1 MPWMLGW
8 QMPAMLGGGAVAGL
22 REQTQK
28 SCSVFTLP
36 LRRAFN
42 KTGDNEPPVITGRQ
56 HCPLRGGNWKL
67 HLQIALKIKSFYRNH
82 SPFYFHF
89 PRFRKMIVLGLLGC
103 FLTLLEATIFPLV
116 LLCPI
121 FFTLKNGVKHES
133 WRCHL
138 YEQWQSTRHVL
149 QHTV

>member
-1 MPWMLGW
+1 MKRADPRAVDAWMANARKCLE
-8 QMPAMLGGGAVAGL
+8 AVRL
-22 REQTQK
+22 RAFASRHKK

-36 LRRAFN
+36 LRRVFN

-82 SPFYFHF
+82 SPVYFHF

-121 FFTLKNGVKHES
+121 FFTLKMV
-133 WRCHL
+133 
-138 YEQWQSTRHVL
+138 
-149 QHTV
+149 

>member
-1 MPWMLGW
+1 MKRADPRAVDAWMANARKCLE
-8 QMPAMLGGGAVAGL
+8 AVRL
-22 REQTQK
+22 RAFASRHKK

-36 LRRAFN
+36 LRRVFN

-82 SPFYFHF
+82 SPVYFHF

-133 WRCHL
+133 WRYHL
-138 YEQWQSTRHVL
+138 YEQWQ
-149 QHTV
+149 